1 MIVSRF
7 EEISAIGYPR
17 SPSFPPSSKIRVF
30 GLCLLSMLS
39 ILSAPPF
46 DVSPDTLALIIV
58 TSSVSS
64 ANRLRRIL
72 THPFEES
79 IPYAALILS
88 PYTTIVSFWED
99 AW

>member
-1 MIVSRF
+1 MIVSKF
-7 EEISAIGYPR
+7 EEISEIGYPR
-17 SPSFPPSSKIRVF
+17 SPSFPPSSKIKVF

-39 ILSAPPF
+39 ILTAPPF

-58 TSSVSS
+58 TSSVLS

-72 THPFEES
+72 THPFELS

-88 PYTTIVSFWED
+88 PYTNIVLFWAE